1 MHYSPLDV
9 HVLRALVRG
18 ASPAVGSEHRL
29 RLEMRGL
36 VVDGA
41 HGLRLTPAGER
52 AASMIPVINPTAFEE
67 PAPARRVD
75 SRGRRLASERS
86 FRMP

>member
-41 HGLRLTPAGER
+41 HGLRLTPAGKR
-52 AASMIPVINPTAFEE
+52 AASFIPAVHPAALTE
-67 PAPARRVD
+67 PAPVRRVD
-75 SRGRRLASERS
+75 ALERRRASDR
-86 FRMP
+86 FYRVP